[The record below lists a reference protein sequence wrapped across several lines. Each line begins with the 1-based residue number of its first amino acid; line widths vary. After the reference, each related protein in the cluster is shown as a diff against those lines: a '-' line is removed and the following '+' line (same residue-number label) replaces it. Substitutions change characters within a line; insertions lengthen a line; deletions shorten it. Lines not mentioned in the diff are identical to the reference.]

1 MRILFLSGTAV
12 GGSAMSTRE
21 LAQRMAARGHEV
33 DVLLRVETAPRRW
46 MLQHRLVNLAVRLPR
61 LLAQPVWRVAG
72 LVGGGRQLV
81 NESPIRL
88 WSTILPENSLRK
100 FLRDQPPDVVVA
112 ASVGRMAWRSIR
124 KELSAAGIASV
135 LYLREEAAIGHL
147 DISNAPPE
155 LLLTNAAT
163 LSERAAAIGF
173 RAHFVPSVVSL
184 DAIRVDTSR
193 EVVLFINPVEIS
205 GREVAVALARECPE
219 MRFAFVESWTLKP
232 EERRWLEDALKGLEN
247 VELRPRTDDPSEL
260 YGDAAALLAP
270 YLTNGRPRV
279 VLEAQANGV
288 PVLGSSLDAL
298 VEAIG
303 PGGLTVDADAPI
315 AEWASALRY
324 LLGPTNYDG
333 FVSAARTYSERSEVD
348 PETIV
353 GEFER
358 LLLELVAT
366 RKGSS

>member
-61 LLAQPVWRVAG
+61 LLAQPVWSIAG
-72 LVGGGRQLV
+72 LIGGRRRLV
-81 NESPIRL
+81 NELPVRV

-100 FLRDQPPDVVVA
+100 FLRDQAPDVVVS
-112 ASVGRMAWRSIR
+112 ASIGRMAWRSIR
-124 KELSAAGIASV
+124 EELSAAEIASV

-147 DISNAPPE
+147 DISNAPPD
-155 LLLTNAAT
+155 LLLANAAT
-163 LSERAAAIGF
+163 LSERAATIGF
-173 RAHFVPSVVSL
+173 SAQFVPSVVSL
-184 DAIRVDTSR
+184 DGIRVDTTR
-193 EVVLFINPVEIS
+193 EVVLFINPVEIA
-205 GREVAVALARECPE
+205 GRAVAVALTKDCPE
-219 MRFAFVESWTLKP
+219 IRFAFVESWPLKP
-232 EERRWLEDALKGLEN
+232 EDRRWLADALLGLAN
-247 VELRPRTDDPSEL
+247 AELRPRTDDPNEL
-260 YGDAAALLAP
+260 YGDAAVLLAP

-315 AEWASALRY
+315 AEWATALRH
-324 LLGPTNYDG
+324 LLSPTNYDG
-333 FVSAARTYSERSEVD
+333 FVAAARTYSERSEVN
-348 PETIV
+348 PEIIV

-366 RKGSS
+366 RGGAS